1 MQELLSGEA
10 PESAR
15 GQAADALPRL
25 RLTTG
30 PTLPLAVLL
39 AALGG
44 LLSFLAFPPVG
55 AWPLAFLAPV
65 PLLFALREARPARG
79 FGLGLIFGVVGF
91 GLSLSWI
98 HLFGTIAWSAL
109 TLLTALSVALF
120 GALFPLVRVEGRPF
134 LSAAGAAGLWTAI
147 DWARGLWP
155 LGGFTWGSLGVSQ
168 VPNTTSVRIAVL
180 AGVWGVTFLVVLV
193 AALLA
198 AAARP
203 GTPGRTRALAVGL
216 AAAAVLSPIAIPFA
230 SAMGRAVDVAAIQ
243 VDFRRGERVSSGAGD
258 VTVTR
263 LNLDLHRRLATAPPD
278 LAIWGESALDPQSL
292 SDLQEVRE
300 TIADVGSPV
309 LLGSTSRD
317 ILRPDARGPIYN
329 QAAVFDGG
337 GAVVDLYRKTHL
349 VPYGE
354 YIPWKPVVGWI
365 SALEQIGYELAPGEA
380 LHTLSAPGLPE
391 FGTPICFENSFPA
404 LDRSLVRQGA
414 RFLVVLTNNASY
426 AETAASAQQLQMSRM
441 RAIEDGRWVIHAAVS
456 GISAF
461 IDPSGR
467 VYDETELFRPTIIR
481 HTIRASSELT
491 PFVRFGDW
499 VPFASLGLVLILG
512 LMPRGRRRERPA
524 PEALRPGVRTLV
536 ILPTYDEART
546 IRDVLTGVLAHP
558 NVDALVVDDSSPDG
572 TAAIVEE
579 LAAGERRIRLIRR
592 AAKSGLGSAYLEGFG
607 VALEEGYDLVVEM
620 DSDLS
625 HDPAQLG
632 ALLEAA
638 RTRDDLVVGS
648 RYVPGGS
655 VSNWSPIRVAL
666 SKAGNVY
673 ARLMLG
679 VPLHDA
685 TSGYRVYRQE
695 LLRDLL
701 TEPLHADGYGFQIE
715 LVMRSWLHGWTVG
728 EVPITF
734 REREHGHSKISRR
747 IVVEALWLVARWGIS
762 LRLFGRP
769 HQPEA
774 PAAPDGPEAVDPAAP
789 EAVDPA
795 APFRPRSDQA
805 P

>member
-30 PTLPLAVLL
+30 PRLPLAVLL

-44 LLSFLAFPPVG
+44 LLFFLAFPPVG

-65 PLLFALREARPARG
+65 PLLIALHEAPPARG
-79 FGLGLIFGVVGF
+79 FGLGLLYGAVGF

-98 HLFGTIAWSAL
+98 HLFGTIAWSSL
-109 TLLTALSVALF
+109 TLLTALSIALF
-120 GALFPLVRVEGRPF
+120 GALSPLVRTTGRPV
-134 LSAAGAAGLWTAI
+134 LSAAGVAALWTAI
-147 DWARGLWP
+147 DWVRGLWP

-168 VPNTTSVRIAVL
+168 VPNTATVRVAVL
-180 AGVWGVTFLVVLV
+180 AGVWGVTFLVVFV

-203 GTPGRTRALAVGL
+203 GMSLRGRALALGL
-216 AAAAVLSPIAIPFA
+216 AAAAVVAPAAIPFA
-230 SAMGRAVDVAAIQ
+230 SATGRPLDVAAIQ
-243 VDFRRGERVSSGAGD
+243 VDFRLGERVSSGAGD
-258 VTVTR
+258 VIVTR
-263 LNLDLHRRLATAPPD
+263 LNLDLHRRLTNDPPD
-278 LAIWGESALDPQSL
+278 LAIWGESALDPESL
-292 SDLQEVRE
+292 SVLDEVRT
-300 TIADVGSPV
+300 TIARVGSPV

-317 ILRPDARGPIYN
+317 IRDPETRGPLYN
-329 QAAVFDGG
+329 QAVVFDGG
-337 GAVVDLYRKTHL
+337 GAVVDVYRKTHL

-354 YIPWKPVVGWI
+354 YIPWKAVVGWI
-365 SALEQIGYELAPGEA
+365 SALEQIGYELAPGDEV
-380 LHTLSAPGLPE
+380 HTSSAPGLPA

-404 LDRSLVRQGA
+404 LDRSLVDQGA
-414 RFLVVLTNNASY
+414 EFLVVLTNNASY
-426 AETAASAQQLQMSRM
+426 GETAASAQHLQMSRM

-467 VYDETELFRPTIIR
+467 AYDETELFEPTIIR
-481 HTIRASSELT
+481 RTIRASSHRT

-499 VPFASLGLVLILG
+499 LPVVSLGMIVALGLV
-512 LMPRGRRRERPA
+512 PRGRRSGRAA
-524 PEALRPGVRTLV
+524 PDALGPDVRTLV

-546 IRDVLTGVLAHP
+546 IRDVIAGVLAHP
-558 NVDALVVDDSSPDG
+558 RVDALVVDDSSPDG
-572 TAAIVEE
+572 TAAIVGE
-579 LAAGERRIRLIRR
+579 LAAGEGRVRLIQRP
-592 AAKSGLGSAYLEGFG
+592 AKSGLGSAYLDGFA
-607 VALEEGYDLVVEM
+607 VALEEDYDLIVEM

-632 ALLEAA
+632 SLLEAA
-638 RTRDDLVVGS
+638 KARYDLVVGS

-655 VSNWSPIRVAL
+655 VSNWSRTRVGL

-685 TSGYRVYRQE
+685 TSGYRVYRRE

-701 TEPLHADGYGFQIE
+701 AEPLHADGYGFQIE
-715 LVMRSWLHGWTVG
+715 LVMRSWLHGWSLG

-747 IVVEALWLVARWGIS
+747 IVVEALWLVARWGVS

-769 HQPEA
+769 HRPEPVRA
-774 PAAPDGPEAVDPAAP
+774 PTDPS
-789 EAVDPA
+789 E
-795 APFRPRSDQA
+795 PFRPERDPEA
-805 P
+805 

>member
-30 PTLPLAVLL
+30 PRLPLAVLL

-65 PLLFALREARPARG
+65 PLLIALREARPARG
-79 FGLGLIFGVVGF
+79 FGLGLLYGAVGF

-109 TLLTALSVALF
+109 TLLAALSIALF
-120 GALFPLVRVEGRPF
+120 GALTPLVRLTGHPL
-134 LSAAGAAGLWTAI
+134 LSAAGVAALWTAI

-168 VPNTTSVRIAVL
+168 VPNTATVRVAVV
-180 AGVWGVTFLVVLV
+180 AGVWGVTFLVVFI

-198 AAARP
+198 AAAGP
-203 GTPGRTRALAVGL
+203 GTSVRRRALALGL
-216 AAAAVLSPIAIPFA
+216 AAAAAVAPAAIPFA
-230 SAMGRAVDVAAIQ
+230 SATGRPLDVAAIQ

-263 LNLDLHRRLATAPPD
+263 LNVDLHRRLTGDPPD
-278 LAIWGESALDPQSL
+278 LAIWGESALDPESL
-292 SDLQEVRE
+292 SDLDEVRD

-317 ILRPDARGPIYN
+317 IETSETRGPIYN
-329 QAAVFDGG
+329 QAVVFDGG
-337 GAVVDLYRKTHL
+337 GAVVDVYRKTHL

-354 YIPWKPVVGWI
+354 YIPWKAMVGWI
-365 SALEQIGYELAPGEA
+365 SALDQIGYELAPGEA
-380 LHTLSAPGLPE
+380 VHTLSAPGLPT
-391 FGTPICFENSFPA
+391 FAAPICFENSFPA
-404 LDRSLVRQGA
+404 LDRSLVDQGA
-414 RFLVVLTNNASY
+414 EFLVVLTNNASY
-426 AETAASAQQLQMSRM
+426 GETAASAQHLQMSRM

-467 VYDETELFRPTIIR
+467 TYDETELFQPSIIR
-481 HTIRASSELT
+481 RTIRASSDRT

-499 VPFASLGLVLILG
+499 LPIVSLGLVVALG
-512 LMPRGRRRERPA
+512 LVPRGRRTRRAA
-524 PEALRPGVRTLV
+524 PQPLGPDVRTLV

-546 IRDVLTGVLAHP
+546 IRDVIAGVLAHP
-558 NVDALVVDDSSPDG
+558 SVDALVVDDSSPDG
-572 TAAIVEE
+572 TAAIVGE
-579 LAAGERRIRLIRR
+579 LAAGERRVRLIQRP
-592 AAKSGLGSAYLEGFG
+592 AKSGLGSAYLDGFA
-607 VALEEGYDLVVEM
+607 VALEEGYDLIVEM

-625 HDPAQLG
+625 HDPTQLG
-632 ALLEAA
+632 SLLEAA
-638 RTRDDLVVGS
+638 RTRHDLVVGS

-655 VSNWSPIRVAL
+655 VSNWSRTRVAL
-666 SKAGNVY
+666 SKAGNIY

-685 TSGYRVYRQE
+685 TSGYRAYRRE

-701 TEPLHADGYGFQIE
+701 AEPLHADGYGFQIE
-715 LVMRSWLHGWTVG
+715 LVMRSWLHGWSLG

-734 REREHGHSKISRR
+734 REREHGQSKISRR
-747 IVVEALWLVARWGIS
+747 IVVEALWLVARWGVS

-769 HQPEA
+769 HRPEPLPA
-774 PAAPDGPEAVDPAAP
+774 PADPS
-789 EAVDPA
+789 
-795 APFRPRSDQA
+795 APFRPGSDPDA
-805 P
+805 